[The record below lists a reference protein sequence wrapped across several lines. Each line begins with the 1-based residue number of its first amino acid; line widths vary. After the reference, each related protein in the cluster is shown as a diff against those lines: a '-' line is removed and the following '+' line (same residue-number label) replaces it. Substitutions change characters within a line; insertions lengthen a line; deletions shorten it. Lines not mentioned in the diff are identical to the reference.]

1 MAIVIEEKDRRVIPN
16 WRPFNTTVLL
26 GELSTANISPINRL
40 HNLSID
46 SYVEDYKSNK
56 SIPFASELISASLVN
71 RITDNPVVHEAASF
85 ILKNSSESTQSQQKI
100 AKEVLLGTNNAEA
113 NHVSGLTNITI
124 NELGACLQEKVFREK
139 IHNLKQYVINFPYNV
154 IAWVELSRCYSILG
168 QEEQALRSMKV
179 AVQLS
184 PNNRYVIRCATRL
197 FSHYGEIERAQ
208 YILRHNDFIKKDPW
222 LLSADIAVAT
232 MQGRMSPFLK
242 KGIEL
247 VDSNNYQPL
256 SITELSS
263 SIATVYL
270 LNGEI
275 KKSRKMFAK
284 ALISP
289 NDNSDAQ
296 MEWALKKERTLFDK
310 SSLAINPQC
319 NFEALTL
326 SSFYNNNLIDALNH
340 ACQWFCDMP
349 FSKQPVILGSS
360 IADVL
365 DNKQLSIAFLEKG
378 IISHPDDWQIL
389 NNLSYYYALSNQLEA
404 AKKYIG
410 RINYQNI
417 TPSAHVCAT
426 ATKGLISF
434 REKNYEAGRNLYLKA
449 IEETSRIHNL
459 ELNWIAIL
467 NYAREEIIAK
477 SEYIEDVMS
486 LVSKI
491 NPQNCPDIIVKKL
504 YQEVEDLYKKYKMT
518 SV

>member
-1 MAIVIEEKDRRVIPN
+1 MNSAEEKNDFMP
-16 WRPFNTTVLL
+16 LMDMAS
-26 GELSTANISPINRL
+26 STNDSNSNQKDKI
-40 HNLSID
+40 ID
-46 SYVEDYKSNK
+46 
-56 SIPFASELISASLVN
+56 
-71 RITDNPVVHEAASF
+71 
-85 ILKNSSESTQSQQKI
+85 
-100 AKEVLLGTNNAEA
+100 
-113 NHVSGLTNITI
+113 I
-124 NELGACLQEKVFREK
+124 NELGLLPVEITLQQK
-139 IHNLKQYVINFPYNV
+139 
-154 IAWVELSRCYSILG
+154 
-168 QEEQALRSMKV
+168 
-179 AVQLS
+179 
-184 PNNRYVIRCATRL
+184 
-197 FSHYGEIERAQ
+197 
-208 YILRHNDFIKKDPW
+208 
-222 LLSADIAVAT
+222 
-232 MQGRMSPFLK
+232 
-242 KGIEL
+242 
-247 VDSNNYQPL
+247 
-256 SITELSS
+256 
-263 SIATVYL
+263 
-270 LNGEI
+270 
-275 KKSRKMFAK
+275 
-284 ALISP
+284 
-289 NDNSDAQ
+289 
-296 MEWALKKERTLFDK
+296 
-310 SSLAINPQC
+310 
-319 NFEALTL
+319 
-326 SSFYNNNLIDALNH
+326 NLIDALNH

-449 IEETSRIHNL
+449 IDETSRIHNL

-491 NPQNCPDIIVKKL
+491 NPRNCPDIIVKKL

>member
-100 AKEVLLGTNNAEA
+100 AKEVLFGTNNAEA

-247 VDSNNYQPL
+247 VDSNNYLPL

-365 DNKQLSIAFLEKG
+365 DNKQLSIAFLEK
-378 IISHPDDWQIL
+378 
-389 NNLSYYYALSNQLEA
+389 
-404 AKKYIG
+404 KKYIG

-449 IEETSRIHNL
+449 IDETSRIHNL

-491 NPQNCPDIIVKKL
+491 NPRNCPDIIVKKL